1 MSRTNSALLALLC
14 ALALLAGVSAAA
26 AQMPRPD
33 PKDAERAV
41 PGAAVPETT
50 PPETSGQ
57 APAESLSDRLERS
70 KGVIHPPGDV
80 DPEIHV
86 SPPEA
91 THDPMPVIPPPGSP
105 GGDQR
110 VQPK

>member
-1 MSRTNSALLALLC
+1 MSRTNSALLALLS

-26 AQMPRPD
+26 QVPRPD

-41 PGAAVPETT
+41 PGASVPETT
-50 PPETSGQ
+50 PPGTTGQ
-57 APAESLSDRLERS
+57 GPSENLSDRLERS
-70 KGVIHPPGDV
+70 KGMIKPPGDV

-86 SPPEA
+86 TPPD
-91 THDPMPVIPPPGSP
+91 TTRDPMPVIPPPGSP
-105 GGDQR
+105 GGDRR